1 MGFKDCWKLVNL
13 DKQIKY
19 SIKLLYIKQ
28 LLQLIRQ
35 LSLPRKKK

>member
-19 SIKLLYIKQ
+19 SIKHIKQ

-35 LSLPRKKK
+35 LSLPGKKK